1 MKNNTHNNGRDLYPS
16 SKKILTKL
24 NNNLKDIVI
33 IRDNSNILGFYK
45 ITKLVSQYSKN
56 NFTIYVDCNNI
67 LLINTIVNN
76 INNDINNLKNKYN
89 KCKIEIIT
97 KNKLIF

>member
-1 MKNNTHNNGRDLYPS
+1 MKNNTHNNGRDLYSS

-56 NFTIYVDCNNI
+56 NFTIYFDCNNI